1 MKVGTLR
8 QSTQLEQAART
19 NPKTWV
25 VRNNGAGKRLHFLVR
40 ADGSEYFNNA
50 QGVLIRYTFDGAVKK
65 ALQLNA
71 TEAG

>member
-8 QSTQLEQAART
+8 QSAQLEQAARS

-25 VRNNGAGKRLHFLVR
+25 VRNNGAGNRLHFLVR
-40 ADGSEYFNNA
+40 ADGSEYFNNS

-65 ALQLNA
+65 ALQLNT
-71 TEAG
+71 TEAE